1 MRGVISLD
9 NTQKLKTVDQ
19 CSTETRPPGSGA
31 RPPRPPR
38 PGGLGAPPETFPHAP
53 KNEKLQETQEGA
65 RLLALS
71 DAPLVGGSH
80 TPPPED
86 GGLPHAPHDFAF
98 FIFLNFEF
106 FAMWLLIMK
115 QDLKLNN

>member
-1 MRGVISLD
+1 MMPYL
-9 NTQKLKTVDQ
+9 DQ

-31 RPPRPPR
+31 HPPHSPR

-80 TPPPED
+80 TPPPKT
-86 GGLPHAPHDFAF
+86 GGSHTPPTILLFLF
-98 FIFLNFEF
+98 F
-106 FAMWLLIMK
+106 
-115 QDLKLNN
+115 